1 MNALAAQN
9 ANRNANSGSGG
20 GAMGTSNSKMTAQEL
35 EQNTLEQ
42 QRKRK
47 TQHKSGFINSFRLM
61 IIIAL
66 VVAMTA
72 AWYYGSNES
81 N

>member
-9 ANRNANSGSGG
+9 ANRSGNNGS
-20 GAMGTSNSKMTAQEL
+20 ATSTSTSKMTTQEL

-47 TQHKSGFINSFRLM
+47 VQHKGGFIHSFRLM

-66 VVAMTA
+66 IVAMTA
-72 AWYYGSNES
+72 AWYYGSYGS